1 MSEQA
6 LSGLADAFNEA
17 LAEGRLTIQ
26 SCNNCGKP
34 NMWPRYRCP
43 YCQSA
48 DLGWRDAD
56 GAGTLVSYSVVRAV
70 PPNGF
75 EDQLP
80 YALGVIRLDEG
91 VQLLARLEGEGDHGF
106 DVYECDAPVRFSPH
120 PADEMRER
128 PVAWFRLE
136 SEAGT

>member
-80 YALGVIRLDEG
+80 YALGVIRLAEG
-91 VQLLARLEGEGDHGF
+91 VQLLARLEGEGEHGF
-106 DVYECDAPVRFSPH
+106 DAYECDAPVRFSPH

>member
-91 VQLLARLEGEGDHGF
+91 VQLLARLEGEGEHGF
-106 DVYECDAPVRFSPH
+106 DAYECDAPVRFSPH

>member
-43 YCQSA
+43 FCQSA
-48 DLGWRDAD
+48 DLGWKDAE
-56 GAGTLVSYSVVRAV
+56 GKGTLVSYSIVRAV
-70 PPNGF
+70 PPKGF
-75 EDQLP
+75 EDELP

-91 VQLLARLEGEGDHGF
+91 VQLLARLEGVGEDGF
-106 DVYECDAPVRFSPH
+106 DDYECDAAVRFSPH
-120 PADEMRER
+120 PEAEMRER

-136 SEAGT
+136 PEAGS

>member
-1 MSEQA
+1 MSEHA

-26 SCNNCGKP
+26 SCHNCGKP

-48 DLGWRDAD
+48 DLGWKEAD
-56 GAGTLVSYSVVRAV
+56 GKGTLVSWSVVRAV

-75 EDQLP
+75 EDELP
-80 YALGVIRLDEG
+80 YGLGVIKLDEG
-91 VQLLARLEGEGDHGF
+91 VQLLARLERDAEDGF
-106 DVYECDAPVRFSPH
+106 DGYGCDAAVRFSPH
-120 PADEMRER
+120 PAAEMRER
-128 PVAWFRLE
+128 PVAWFRLDSGE
-136 SEAGT
+136 GS

>member
-1 MSEQA
+1 M
-6 LSGLADAFNEA
+6 
-17 LAEGRLTIQ
+17 
-26 SCNNCGKP
+26 
-34 NMWPRYRCP
+34 RCP

-80 YALGVIRLDEG
+80 YALGVIRLAEG
-91 VQLLARLEGEGDHGF
+91 VQLLARLEGEGEHGF
-106 DVYECDAPVRFSPH
+106 DAYECDAPVRFSPH
-120 PADEMRER
+120 PADEMRAR

>member
-91 VQLLARLEGEGDHGF
+91 VQLLARLEGEGEHGF
-106 DVYECDAPVRFSPH
+106 DAYECDAPVRFSPH

-128 PVAWFRLE
+128 PVAWFRLA

>member
-1 MSEQA
+1 MSEQG

-26 SCNNCGKP
+26 SCNDCGKP

-48 DLGWRDAD
+48 DLGWKDA
-56 GAGTLVSYSVVRAV
+56 GGKGTLLSYSIVRAV
-70 PPNGF
+70 PPKGF

-80 YALGVIRLDEG
+80 YGLGVIRLEEG
-91 VQLLARLEGEGDHGF
+91 VQLLARLEGEGEEGF
-106 DVYECDAPVRFSPH
+106 DDYECDAAVVFSPH
-120 PADEMRER
+120 PAAEMKER

-136 SEAGT
+136 ADGS

>member
-26 SCNNCGKP
+26 SCNDCGRP

-43 YCQSA
+43 FCQSA
-48 DLGWRDAD
+48 DLGWKEASGD
-56 GAGTLVSYSVVRAV
+56 GTLVSYSVVRAV
-70 PPNGF
+70 PPKGF

-80 YALGVIRLDEG
+80 YALGVIRLEEG
-91 VQLLARLEGEGDHGF
+91 VQLLARLESEGEAGF
-106 DVYECDAPVRFSPH
+106 DEYECDAAVRFSPH
-120 PADEMRER
+120 PAEEMLQR
-128 PVAWFRLE
+128 PVAWFRL
-136 SEAGT
+136 APGDGP

>member
-43 YCQSA
+43 FCQSA

-91 VQLLARLEGEGDHGF
+91 VQLLARLEGEGEHGF
-106 DVYECDAPVRFSPH
+106 DAYECDAPVRFSPH

-128 PVAWFRLE
+128 PVAWFRLA

>member
-17 LAEGRLTIQ
+17 LAEGRLMIQ
-26 SCNNCGKP
+26 SCNDCGKP

-48 DLGWRDAD
+48 DLGWKEAS
-56 GAGTLVSYSVVRAV
+56 GKGTLVSYSVVRAV
-70 PPNGF
+70 PPKGF

-80 YALGVIRLDEG
+80 YALGVIRLEEG
-91 VQLLARLEGEGDHGF
+91 VQLLARLEGEGEDGF
-106 DVYECDAPVRFSPH
+106 DDYECDAAVSFSPH
-120 PADEMRER
+120 PAEEMRDR
-128 PVAWFRLE
+128 PVAWFALDSDE
-136 SEAGT
+136 CP